1 MRKIRD
7 KLISLR
13 VDEDIYDAVKK
24 RAEAAGQ
31 TISDFMLGIIEDML
45 EGNKD
50 STLLIRN
57 TYDEVLKLGDMLS
70 IMQGFNIEALA
81 TLYSRVSLALTPLL
95 KKESKENRGKAIEA
109 LQGYVR
115 EINER
120 LNNGENV
127 WAGDSYSTTNNS
139 HARNHVNP

>member
-1 MRKIRD
+1 MSKIRD

-31 TISDFMLGIIEDML
+31 TVSDFMLGIIEDML

-70 IMQGFNIEALA
+70 IMQGFNIEAFA
-81 TLYSRVSLALTPLL
+81 TLFSRVSLALTPLQ
-95 KKESKENRGKAIEA
+95 KKDSKENRGKAIEA

-127 WAGDSYSTTNNS
+127 WAGESYFSANAS
-139 HARNHVNP
+139 QEE

>member
-1 MRKIRD
+1 MSKIRD

-31 TISDFMLGIIEDML
+31 TVSDFMLGVIEDML

-50 STLLIRN
+50 FTFLIRN

-70 IMQGFNIEALA
+70 IMQGFNIETFA
-81 TLYSRVSLALTPLL
+81 TLFSRVSLALTPLQ
-95 KKESKENRGKAIEA
+95 KKDSKENRGKAIEA

-115 EINER
+115 KINER

-127 WAGDSYSTTNNS
+127 WAGESYDLTNTS
-139 HARNHVNP
+139 QE

>member
-1 MRKIRD
+1 MSKIRNRY
-7 KLISLR
+7 ISMR

-31 TISDFMLGIIEDML
+31 TISDFMFRIIEDML

-70 IMQGFNIEALA
+70 IMQGFNIEAFA
-81 TLYSRVSLALTPLL
+81 TLFSRVSLVLTPLQ
-95 KKESKENRGKAIEA
+95 KKDSKENRGKAIEG
-109 LQGYVR
+109 LYGYLR
-115 EINER
+115 EVNER

-127 WAGDSYSTTNNS
+127 WVGESYSSTNTS
-139 HARNHVNP
+139 QE

>member
-1 MRKIRD
+1 MSKIRD

-31 TISDFMLGIIEDML
+31 TVSDFMLGVIEDML

-50 STLLIRN
+50 FTFLIRN

-70 IMQGFNIEALA
+70 IMQGFNIEAFA
-81 TLYSRVSLALTPLL
+81 TLFSRVSLALTPLQ
-95 KKESKENRGKAIEA
+95 KKDSKENRGKAIEA

-115 EINER
+115 KINER

-127 WAGDSYSTTNNS
+127 WAGESYDLTNTS
-139 HARNHVNP
+139 QE